1 MWWELSPLTLSRLTG
16 DCTMI
21 RYLIIKNL
29 DEDEEPF
36 EEDELAGEIR
46 KWRTGGEWVG
56 WT

>member
-1 MWWELSPLTLSRLTG
+1 
-16 DCTMI
+16 MI

-29 DEDEEPF
+29 DDEDEDEEAF
-36 EEDELAGEIR
+36 EDELAGEIR